1 MFKKYACGCVGF
13 VTRGMEPEMKRV
25 YAFRRC
31 KRHALHPRR
40 EYEVA
45 ELNLALAGQSSEKLA
60 DQHVEAML
68 DDLAELV
75 SDGYALRELRRAM
88 RTAGVGS

>member
-31 KRHALHPRR
+31 RRHAIDPQR
-40 EYEVA
+40 EYEIA
-45 ELNLALAGQSSEKLA
+45 ELDFLAGQSSEKLA
-60 DQHVEAML
+60 DQHVEAIL
-68 DDLAELV
+68 DDVAELV
-75 SDGYALRELRRAM
+75 RDGYALRELRRAM
-88 RTAGVGS
+88 RAAGVGS